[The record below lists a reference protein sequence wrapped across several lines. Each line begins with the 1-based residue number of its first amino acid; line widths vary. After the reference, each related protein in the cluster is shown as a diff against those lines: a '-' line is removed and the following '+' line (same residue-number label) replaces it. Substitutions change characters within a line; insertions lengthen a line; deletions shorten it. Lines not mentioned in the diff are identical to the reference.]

1 MFCKNC
7 GKQLEDNVK
16 FCPECGTSTGAQ
28 ANTQQTVDSQP
39 TVTHTNGTV
48 QGQPEQKSRLVAGL
62 LGIFVGGL
70 GVHNFYLG
78 YNNKAILDIVLSLFC
93 GIGAIWGLIEGIM
106 ILTGSVTADA
116 NGVPLKE

>member
-7 GKQLEDNVK
+7 GKALEENAK
-16 FCPECGTSTGAQ
+16 FCPECGAATSDQPAAQ
-28 ANTQQTVDSQP
+28 A

-48 QGQPEQKSRLVAGL
+48 QGQPEQKSKLVAGL
-62 LGIFVGGL
+62 LGIFIGGL
-70 GVHNFYLG
+70 GIHNFYLG
-78 YNNKAILDIVLSLFC
+78 YTSKAIIDIVLSLFC

-106 ILTGSVTADA
+106 ILTGNVAVDA